1 LLSACLEASC
11 FEVSGKQQREEE
23 RKRKREVE

>member
-1 LLSACLEASC
+1 LEASC